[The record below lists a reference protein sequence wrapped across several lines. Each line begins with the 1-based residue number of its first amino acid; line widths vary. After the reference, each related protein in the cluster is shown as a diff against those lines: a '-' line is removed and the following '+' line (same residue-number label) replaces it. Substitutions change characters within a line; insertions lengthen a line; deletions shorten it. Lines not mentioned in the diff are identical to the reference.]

1 MDRGTL
7 ASGSDLTWILPHWLN
22 CLPLG
27 VMSHVSVCACAWA
40 VSPMNE
46 WALWIKS
53 CCWGEIIMLKWR
65 TSSGTD
71 TPSIPLPHPPV
82 LDGANLNESH
92 QRALWMKHTAVATL
106 ASSDRKGSLTWL
118 FWHRLA
124 APHRYE
130 YVLGLGYCKFK
141 KMFSISVTL
150 CGNNLY
156 LLEFVFPLQ
165 AELSGFDDW
174 PPIQQRVSKSDNE
187 WHKRLSI
194 RIHK

>member
-27 VMSHVSVCACAWA
+27 VMSHVSVWCAWT

-124 APHRYE
+124 APHAHMNTFSALVIVNVKR
-130 YVLGLGYCKFK
+130 LN
-141 KMFSISVTL
+141 SISVTL
-150 CGNNLY
+150 GGNNLY
-156 LLEFVFPLQ
+156 LFEFVFPLQ

-174 PPIQQRVSKSDNE
+174 PPIQQCGSKSDNE